1 MIIPYFDKNL
11 AMANAFGQSGTLF
24 GLMIMP
30 PLSKSLTDF
39 YTWRGSLLI
48 LSSIVFHTSAMAALV
63 RPHDPSSSV
72 NELSNS
78 ISTDRDS
85 IHRSYQ
91 RLSNSSDG
99 ILCCETIQR
108 SILANLQ
115 VFIDQPMFLIH
126 TCIFSLLG
134 VSLLAWTIFLVP
146 HAVDS
151 NIPMDKA
158 VFLSTIGG
166 VGGIIGT
173 LHAGQIIDRHWL
185 TSSQAYFCFTIANI
199 LAVIGDFFA
208 PSLPMKIVSS
218 LVGGFSLF
226 GRGALRLPMVNDL
239 FDDSRRAV
247 GLGASYFFYGL
258 ACLIGTTIPGK
269 HYYLPSM

>member
-1 MIIPYFDKNL
+1 MIIPYFNKNL
-11 AMANAFGQSGTLF
+11 AMANALGQSGILF
-24 GLMIMP
+24 GFMIMP
-30 PLSKSLTDF
+30 PVSNTLTDI

-48 LSSIVFHTSAMAALV
+48 LSSVVFHTNAMAALV
-63 RPHDPSSSV
+63 RPHRPSSSV
-72 NELSNS
+72 NKLISSDHDSN
-78 ISTDRDS
+78 
-85 IHRSYQ
+85 HRSYQ
-91 RLSNSSDG
+91 QFNNSSDS
-99 ILCCETIQR
+99 IFCCETIKR

-115 VFIDQPMFLIH
+115 IFIDQPMFVIH
-126 TCIFSLLG
+126 TCIFCLLG
-134 VSLLAWTIFLVP
+134 ISLLAWTIFLVP

-151 NIPMDKA
+151 NIPMERA

-166 VGGIIGT
+166 LGGIIGT

-185 TSSQAYFCFTIANI
+185 KSSQAYFCFTILNI
-199 LAVIGDFFA
+199 FAVVGDFFI

-218 LVGGFSLF
+218 LIGGFSLF

-239 FDDSRRAV
+239 FDDWRRAV

-269 HYYLPSM
+269 R